1 MASAAVAPFGRPGIR
16 LQPLGGGL
24 AAKPTHLLQLALYR
38 LPPALRQACRARIA
52 CLVVPRFPLELE
64 LQRQPGLRGQA
75 VVIGGGPGQPNT
87 VLDCSTEAERWGV
100 RPGQP
105 LRQALAHCHHA
116 ACVEAR
122 PAHYAE
128 ANDRLFRALYGV
140 SPSIEVREPG
150 CLYVSVEGLGD
161 SEEALLDRL
170 AAAAHAACGVRPQA
184 AIASGKYPAYT
195 AALTA
200 DEPRVIPAGE
210 TASFVGQLSCDH
222 LPLPFELRQRLRLLG
237 LQRLADVAQ
246 LPKSALLAQFGRDG
260 ARAWELS
267 IGLDT
272 DLLHPCI
279 PPVQM
284 LERLDFDDPTTTTTV
299 LLAGLRTLFV
309 RLSRQLQ
316 VEGRAARA
324 MRLRA
329 HLAGGREWERRVNF
343 KTPLVDDQRLFRMAK
358 SVVDRTDWAAPV
370 ETLEV
375 LLAEVTAAAG
385 TQPDLFSLQR
395 QGAEQRIDE
404 AIQQLRGRYR
414 RLPLYRVVEASPES
428 RLAERRFALASCVPE
443 ARQAQLL
450 PLGQPRRIAVE
461 TSPAGLPLRVL
472 HARRWHQVQVIREE
486 FRLREEW
493 WGHSIARRCFR
504 VVLANGRLSVVFLEA
519 GEWWRME

>member
-16 LQPLGGGL
+16 LQPLGGEL

-122 PAHYAE
+122 PAHYVE

-284 LERLDFDDPTTTTTV
+284 LE
-299 LLAGLRTLFV
+299 
-309 RLSRQLQ
+309 
-316 VEGRAARA
+316 
-324 MRLRA
+324 
-329 HLAGGREWERRVNF
+329 
-343 KTPLVDDQRLFRMAK
+343 
-358 SVVDRTDWAAPV
+358 
-370 ETLEV
+370 
-375 LLAEVTAAAG
+375 
-385 TQPDLFSLQR
+385 
-395 QGAEQRIDE
+395 
-404 AIQQLRGRYR
+404 
-414 RLPLYRVVEASPES
+414 
-428 RLAERRFALASCVPE
+428 
-443 ARQAQLL
+443 
-450 PLGQPRRIAVE
+450 
-461 TSPAGLPLRVL
+461 
-472 HARRWHQVQVIREE
+472 
-486 FRLREEW
+486 
-493 WGHSIARRCFR
+493 
-504 VVLANGRLSVVFLEA
+504 
-519 GEWWRME
+519 